1 MTPTI
6 IDRIISGVLGLALVG
21 GGIYLLTIGES
32 VEGAGLIAGGV
43 GTIALRGVRGVPKGG
58 GK

>member
-6 IDRIISGVLGLALVG
+6 INRIISAVAGLALVG
-21 GGIYLLTIGES
+21 GGIYLLSIGES

-43 GTIALRGVRGVPKGG
+43 GTIALPAVNAKPAPK
-58 GK
+58 